1 MAKTERSQMVPVKM
15 LASQE
20 VVCAFAN
27 ESVSLCV
34 SVRSC
39 LFVYRCE
46 YVFPKCSCLSVNIF
60 LWYLCVCACAL
71 PS

>member
-1 MAKTERSQMVPVKM
+1 MSKTERSQMVPVKM

-34 SVRSC
+34 SVH
-39 LFVYRCE
+39 V
-46 YVFPKCSCLSVNIF
+46 CSCIVVNM
-60 LWYLCVCACAL
+60 CV
-71 PS
+71 S